1 VEETTEEIRIKS
13 ARLNLVL
20 IEIFLTIL
28 GLLLTVAVS
37 LDIQRERDRFAEAS
51 LFLHGQLDTQIN
63 RNLVALHGLAA
74 FVKAT
79 DVEDQET
86 LAAYSRYILGRH
98 SYIYML
104 QVAQAVPGSQ
114 LERFVSAQREHQG
127 RADFKVKKFS
137 QEGSKAW
144 TPVDGASETYYP
156 VVFME
161 PMLPENIELIG
172 LDLGSM
178 AFSQYPLQIARETG
192 GSIASRPYRLL
203 DRDLGYMLIQPVD
216 TPDKQLFAILVTKAS
231 KLIPASA
238 VTDGRISIGIY
249 YQGGVFSKDP
259 VWLLRQDGNTEGGW
273 LADLF
278 PRLSAS
284 FPLGGQEQPL
294 TLSVEEQLDA
304 GVLNWPVLFGI
315 VAGSMLSVPVMLAYS
330 RARHR
335 DEMVRLKASNTLFY
349 QANFDALTGLPNRQ
363 LFMNRLEQAL
373 AVAHRQG
380 LMHAVLYL
388 DLDGFKGINDY
399 YGHNIGDK
407 VLVRAAKIFSRCV
420 REIDTVARL
429 GGDEF
434 VILLQDID
442 GRSGAE
448 FVASKIRK
456 AFQSSAPVVVDPG
469 RAPPML
475 GTSIGIAVYPQDGT
489 SITELLKVSDADMYK
504 DKLARKLA
512 AQQPKTVSDP
522 GRGATGTRGIG
533 TGPDHFR

>member
-1 VEETTEEIRIKS
+1 MEETTEEVQIKS

-20 IEIFLTIL
+20 VEIFLTIL

-37 LDIQRERDRFAEAS
+37 LDIQRERDRFTEAA
-51 LFLHGQLDTQIN
+51 LLLHGRLDMQIN
-63 RNLVALHGLAA
+63 RNLVALQGLAA
-74 FVKAT
+74 FVKST
-79 DVEDQET
+79 DPEQQDI
-86 LAAYSRYILGRH
+86 LAGYSRYMLSRNP
-98 SYIYML
+98 YIYML
-104 QVAQAVPGSQ
+104 QVAEAVPGAELEGFIASQ
-114 LERFVSAQREHQG
+114 RRRQG
-127 RADFKVKKFS
+127 MTDFRVKKFS
-137 QEGSKAW
+137 HEGSKVW
-144 TPVDGASETYYP
+144 TAVDGTSEIYYP

-161 PMLPENIELIG
+161 PVLPENIELIG

-178 AFSQYPLQIARETG
+178 AYSRYPLEISQQTG
-192 GSIASRPYRLL
+192 SSIASGPYRLL
-203 DRDLGYMLIQPVD
+203 DRDVGYMLVQPVE
-216 TPDKQLFAILVTKAS
+216 TAEKRRFAILVTKATN
-231 KLIPASA
+231 LVPAIGGR
-238 VTDGRISIGIY
+238 DGRMSIGIY
-249 YQGGVFSKDP
+249 YQGGVFSEDP
-259 VWLLRQDGNTEGGW
+259 VWLLHQSGNNDAGLLTN
-273 LADLF
+273 LF
-278 PRLSAS
+278 PRLSARFS
-284 FPLGGQEQPL
+284 LGSQDQPL
-294 TLSVEEQLDA
+294 TLSIEEQMDA
-304 GVLNWPVLFGI
+304 SVLNWPVLLSI

-388 DLDGFKGINDY
+388 DLDGFKSVNDY

-407 VLVRAAKIFSRCV
+407 VLIRAAKIFSRCV

-442 GRSGAE
+442 GRPGAE

-456 AFQSSAPVVVDPG
+456 AFQSSAPVTVDAG

-475 GTSIGIAVYPQDGT
+475 GTSIGIAIYPQDGT
-489 SITELLKVSDADMYK
+489 SISDLLKVSDADMYK
-504 DKLARKLA
+504 DKMARKLA
-512 AQQPKTVSDP
+512 AQQARDNAQPSAGAESAPVGPRS
-522 GRGATGTRGIG
+522 GR
-533 TGPDHFR
+533 

>member
-1 VEETTEEIRIKS
+1 
-13 ARLNLVL
+13 
-20 IEIFLTIL
+20 
-28 GLLLTVAVS
+28 
-37 LDIQRERDRFAEAS
+37 
-51 LFLHGQLDTQIN
+51 
-63 RNLVALHGLAA
+63 
-74 FVKAT
+74 
-79 DVEDQET
+79 
-86 LAAYSRYILGRH
+86 
-98 SYIYML
+98 M
-104 QVAQAVPGSQ
+104 
-114 LERFVSAQREHQG
+114 
-127 RADFKVKKFS
+127 
-137 QEGSKAW
+137 
-144 TPVDGASETYYP
+144 
-156 VVFME
+156 
-161 PMLPENIELIG
+161 
-172 LDLGSM
+172 
-178 AFSQYPLQIARETG
+178 
-192 GSIASRPYRLL
+192 
-203 DRDLGYMLIQPVD
+203 
-216 TPDKQLFAILVTKAS
+216 
-231 KLIPASA
+231 
-238 VTDGRISIGIY
+238 
-249 YQGGVFSKDP
+249 
-259 VWLLRQDGNTEGGW
+259 
-273 LADLF
+273 
-278 PRLSAS
+278 
-284 FPLGGQEQPL
+284 
-294 TLSVEEQLDA
+294 
-304 GVLNWPVLFGI
+304 LNWPVLFGI

-373 AVAHRQG
+373 AVAHLQG

>member
-1 VEETTEEIRIKS
+1 MEETTEEVQIKS

-74 FVKAT
+74 FLKAS
-79 DVEDQET
+79 DGEDPDN
-86 LAAYSRYILGRH
+86 LANYARYILSRH

-104 QVAQAVPGSQ
+104 QVAQAVPGAR
-114 LERFVSAQREHQG
+114 LEHFIAAQRELQG

-137 QEGSKAW
+137 QEGSKNW
-144 TPVDGASETYYP
+144 TAVDGAAEIYYP

-161 PMLPENIELIG
+161 PMLPENIDLIG

-178 AFSQYPLQIARETG
+178 AFSQYPLQIAQQTG

-203 DRDLGYMLIQPVD
+203 DRDLGYMLVQPVE
-216 TPDKQLFAILVTKAS
+216 TAEKQFFAILVTKVS
-231 KLIPASA
+231 KLIPPSS
-238 VTDGRISIGIY
+238 TSGGRLSIGIY
-249 YQGGVFSKDP
+249 YQGGMFSKEP
-259 VWLLRQDGNTEGGW
+259 VWLLRQEGNGESGW
-273 LADLF
+273 LDDLF

-284 FPLGGQEQPL
+284 FSLGGPEQPL
-294 TLSVEEQLDA
+294 TLNVEEQLGAD
-304 GVLNWPVLFGI
+304 VLNWPVLLGI
-315 VAGSMLSVPVMLAYS
+315 VVGCMLSVPVMLAYS

-442 GRSGAE
+442 GRAGAE

-456 AFQSSAPVVVDPG
+456 AFLSSAPVVVDPG

-504 DKLARKLA
+504 DKVARKLSS
-512 AQQPKTVSDP
+512 QQSRSTAEPSRPLPGGRGVSD
-522 GRGATGTRGIG
+522 GTDRY
-533 TGPDHFR
+533 R